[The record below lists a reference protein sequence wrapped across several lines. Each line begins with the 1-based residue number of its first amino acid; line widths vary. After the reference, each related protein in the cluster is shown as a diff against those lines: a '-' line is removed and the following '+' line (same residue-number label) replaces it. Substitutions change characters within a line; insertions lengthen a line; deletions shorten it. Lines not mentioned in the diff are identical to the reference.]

1 MQNVATTKIGTK
13 TFLGGPS
20 GPSFFTSN
28 HIDFIQYSAIIELMI
43 ITISRYI

>member
-20 GPSFFTSN
+20 GPSFFILN
-28 HIDFIQYSAIIELMI
+28 HIDFIQCNAIIELMI
-43 ITISRYI
+43 ITISKYI